1 MSYNSPENTPAEQP
15 QAQAT
20 ASRPVSIGLP
30 ASSSA
35 SERRFPITPE
45 AANMLTE
52 RGYTVIMESGA
63 SAPIHYS
70 DNRYTRSGVKVA
82 GREEALGCDIVIH
95 LAPLPPQDAK
105 KMKRGAMLL
114 TLFDHKNYSDDVLHH
129 LLERCITAIA
139 IDCIKDRNGN
149 MPFHDTLSE
158 INGRAATAIAS
169 SLLADA
175 VYGKGILIGGVAG
188 IAPCEV
194 TIIGSDIA
202 ARAAARSALG
212 LGATVRMF
220 DNDTY
225 RMRSA
230 IMESGNGIIGS
241 AIYPHVLENALR
253 SADVV
258 IATEYDQR
266 SIIDAGMVEMMKRRA
281 IAFDLST
288 SNGKAFP
295 SLPTMNLAEA
305 MGQCPRPTAGR
316 VCYINAGNAVP
327 RTAAMALSNTFLSMF
342 DDIERCDGI
351 TNALKML
358 PGMRPA
364 VFTFMGK
371 AVNARLASEAGIRYS
386 DINIFLSLS

>member
-1 MSYNSPENTPAEQP
+1 MNHKSPENIPAEQL

-20 ASRPVSIGLP
+20 ASRPISIGLP

-35 SERRFPITPE
+35 DELRFPITPE
-45 AANMLTE
+45 AASILTE
-52 RGYTVIMESGA
+52 RGYTIIMESGA
-63 SAPIHYS
+63 SSPIHYS
-70 DNRYTRSGVKVA
+70 DNRYTRSGAKVG

-95 LAPLPPQDAK
+95 LAPLPPQDVK
-105 KMKRGAMLL
+105 KMRRGAMLL
-114 TLFDHKNYSDDVLHH
+114 TLFDPKSYSGDVLSI
-129 LLERCITAIA
+129 LLERGITAIA
-139 IDCIKDRNGN
+139 IDCIKDDNGN
-149 MPFHDTLSE
+149 TPFHDTLSE
-158 INGRAATAIAS
+158 INGRAAIAIAS
-169 SLLADA
+169 SLLANP

-188 IAPCEV
+188 VTPCEV

-202 ARAAARSALG
+202 ARAAARSASG

-230 IMESGNGIIGS
+230 IAESGNSIIGS

-258 IATEYDQR
+258 ITTEYDQR
-266 SIIDAGMVEMMKRRA
+266 NVIGSGMVETMKRRA
-281 IAFDLST
+281 IALDLST
-288 SNGKAFP
+288 SDGKAFP
-295 SLPTMNLAEA
+295 SLPTVNLAGA
-305 MGQCPRPTAGR
+305 INADIRPTSSR

-327 RTAAMALSNTFLSMF
+327 RTAAMALSNMFLSMF
-342 DDIERCDGI
+342 DNIESCESI
-351 TNALKML
+351 TNVLKMR

-371 AVNARLASEAGIRYS
+371 VVNARLASEAGIRYS